1 MQLYSESNFSNQSDL
16 TEAKKQRPCVVFLHG
31 LLGSRH
37 DWETIIAALSPEFD
51 CISIDLP
58 GHGRSQD
65 IIVSGFAQ
73 VQQLIINTLAPYDI
87 KQIILVGYSL
97 GARVAMQIACEPEPE
112 WCYPLQGLLLES
124 GHTGLAS
131 EDDSELRWQHDCAW
145 ASRFQQEPLAQ
156 VLGDWYQQSVF
167 ASLTEAQRAAY
178 IATRSCSQD
187 RKASSHA
194 GAQIS
199 RMLKATS
206 LAKQGDFL
214 PKLKQLP
221 YPVQMLCGRQ
231 DPKFHRLAQLSQLS
245 YQAIEQVGHNIHAE
259 LPELFSQLVR
269 QFIATTEH
277 SLALEEELSTV

>member
-1 MQLYSESNFSNQSDL
+1 MQLYSESNVSNQSTS
-16 TEAKKQRPCVVFLHG
+16 TEINKQRPCVVFLHG

-37 DWETIIAALSPEFD
+37 DWETIITALSPEYD

-65 IIVSGFAQ
+65 IIVSGFSQ
-73 VQQLIINTLAPYDI
+73 VQQLIINTLAQYDI
-87 KQIILVGYSL
+87 NQIILVGYSL
-97 GARVAMQIACEPEPE
+97 GARVAMQIACQPEPE
-112 WCYPLQGLLLES
+112 WCYPLQGLFLES

-131 EDDSELRWQHDCAW
+131 EDEDLRWQHDCAW
-145 ASRFQQEPLAQ
+145 ASRFQQEPLAE
-156 VLGDWYQQSVF
+156 VLGDWYQQRVF
-167 ASLTEAQRAAY
+167 ASLTEVQRTAY

-206 LAKQGDFL
+206 LAKQDDFL
-214 PKLKQLP
+214 PKLKRLP
-221 YPVQMLCGRQ
+221 YPVQVLCGKQ
-231 DPKFHRLAQLSQLS
+231 DPKFHRLAQQSQLS

-277 SLALEEELSTV
+277 RLTLEPSTA

>member
-1 MQLYSESNFSNQSDL
+1 MQLYSESNFSNQSTS
-16 TEAKKQRPCVVFLHG
+16 TESKKQRSCVVFLHG

-37 DWETIIAALSPEFD
+37 DWETIIAALSPEYD
-51 CISIDLP
+51 CINIDLP

-65 IIVSGFAQ
+65 IIVSGFEQ
-73 VQQLIINTLAPYDI
+73 VQQLIINTLAQYDI
-87 KQIILVGYSL
+87 KPIILVGYSL
-97 GARVAMQIACEPEPE
+97 GARVAMQIACQPEPE

-124 GHTGLAS
+124 GHTGLSSKEA
-131 EDDSELRWQHDCAW
+131 EQRWQHDSAW
-145 ASRFQQEPLAQ
+145 ANRFQQEPLAQ
-156 VLGDWYQQSVF
+156 VLSDWYQQPVF
-167 ASLTEAQRAAY
+167 ASLTEGQRAEY

-214 PKLKQLP
+214 LKLKRLP
-221 YPVQMLCGRQ
+221 YPVQVLCGKQ
-231 DPKFHRLAQLSQLS
+231 DPKFHRLAQQSQLS
-245 YQAIEQVGHNIHAE
+245 YQAIDQVGHNIHAE

-269 QFIATTEH
+269 QFIATTER
-277 SLALEEELSTV
+277 SLALEPSTI